1 MMLFLRFA
9 WPRSLRSLRAWTPL
23 IIVGVITCIGL
34 SLALGFRDGL
44 LAQQAAAAERDGPEG
59 LPPRTQAV
67 EGPLRASRVVYT
79 TYGHMTV
86 TTIAGEEGAR
96 VGLPGIERVGA
107 DGSALASPAVI
118 AQLRDDWTGEI
129 EAWLGGRS
137 VGTLPDAALAHPRE
151 MVIVEFTDTVPE
163 ELSSRFYPIL
173 PGRVKWPIDTSF
185 VIMGLVILVLPSVA
199 LARAGAAVHVA
210 ARSRRYGLLRVL
222 GVPPRQLAVV
232 IAADMAIPLFAGALL
247 GSVIYA
253 VFMSTWGSFTLAGT
267 SYWTEDLV
275 IPVGFSIG
283 LPVVVALVGMVSTA
297 RMAYRAGREPLGV
310 LRKARGPA
318 SYLSY
323 VSAAGVLAGPGL
335 IVASSE
341 VSGNFELSVWLVVA
355 GLLMGVVG
363 LEGLSRIAVSFSG
376 RVLVDRTRAQIAGSR
391 MARSADALLGVSATA
406 VAVLL
411 VVFVAYANFGSDY
424 PDEGSYDL
432 VATLEMPAL
441 PPAETVG
448 ERAAFDGIRALPLE
462 ETAAEVAAYDGVSR
476 AVPAGRHNGG
486 DWPVYTMTCAEAPGS
501 VELDAPCATGS
512 IYLPE
517 STGDTEVF
525 VRAHPLAEESPIAG
539 VYPVAGHV
547 TASWTTNRAVL
558 MVESQPP
565 TEFGLL
571 LVTTDGSAESL
582 KTTMQRLRDRPEVLR
597 VVTQAA
603 ITSGM
608 PDVAQVLDSTV
619 FTPYLLVMASTAG
632 AMGAVALLY
641 AVLLLFRQRQAEFR
655 MLRCQGATRGLL
667 ATDLAVL
674 FAIPLV
680 IAFGLA
686 VASGLALGRTYNA
699 AFDVGT
705 PHGAAQVVPVLV
717 SMLAVGAVATV
728 LVAIWATRIPPL
740 VSDPDAAT
748 A

>member
-1 MMLFLRFA
+1 MMLFPRFVL
-9 WPRSLRSLRAWTPL
+9 PRSLRSLNAWTPL
-23 IIVGVITCIGL
+23 IIVGVISCIGL

-44 LAQQAAAAERDGPEG
+44 LAQQAAAVERDGPEG

-67 EGPLRASRVVYT
+67 EGPLRSSRVVYT

-96 VGLPGIERVGA
+96 IGLPGIERIGA

-118 AQLRDDWTGEI
+118 TQLRDDWTGEI
-129 EAWLGGRS
+129 EAWLADRS

-151 MVIVEFTDTVPE
+151 MVIVEFLDTVPE
-163 ELSSRFYPIL
+163 GLSSRFYPIV

-210 ARSRRYGLLRVL
+210 TRSRRYGLLRVL

-232 IAADMAIPLFAGALL
+232 IAADMTIPLFAGALL
-247 GSVIYA
+247 GSGVYA
-253 VFMSTWGSFTLAGT
+253 AFMSTWGSFTLAGT

-275 IPVGFSIG
+275 IPMGFSIG
-283 LPVVVALVGMVSTA
+283 LPVVVALIGLVSTA

-323 VSAAGVLAGPGL
+323 ISAAGVLAGPAL

-341 VSGNFELSVWLVVA
+341 MSDSFELSVWLVVA

-376 RVLVDRTRAQIAGSR
+376 RMLVDRTRAQIAGSR

-424 PDEGSYDL
+424 SDEGAYDL
-432 VATLEMPAL
+432 VATLEMP
-441 PPAETVG
+441 G
-448 ERAAFDGIRALPLE
+448 MRALSLDQ
-462 ETAAEVAAYDGVSR
+462 TAAEVAAYDGVTR
-476 AVPAGRHNGG
+476 AVPAGRHHGA
-486 DWPVYTMTCAEAPGS
+486 DWPVFTMTCAEAPGS

-517 STGDTEVF
+517 STGQTDVL
-525 VRAHPLAEESPIAG
+525 VKAHPLAGESPIAG
-539 VYPVAGHV
+539 VYPVAGRA

-571 LVTTDGSAESL
+571 LVTTDGSDGSL
-582 KTTMQRLRDRPEVLR
+582 KAAMQRLRDRPEVLR
-597 VVTQAA
+597 VVTQVA

-608 PDVAQVLDSTV
+608 TDVAQVMDSTI

-655 MLRCQGATRGLL
+655 MLRCQGATRRLL
-667 ATDLAVL
+667 AADLSIL
-674 FAIPLV
+674 FAAPLA

-686 VASGLALGRTYNA
+686 VASGIALARTYNA

-705 PHGAAQVVPVLV
+705 PYGAGQVLPVLA
-717 SMLAVGAVATV
+717 SMLAVGAIATA
-728 LVAIWATRIPPL
+728 LVAFSATRVPPL